1 MFVLRVS
8 EIHGPQRKLPELAAR
23 DNAKRFESEARRFG
37 GTATWDRSAK
47 SLSQRV
53 SIP

>member
-8 EIHGPQRKLPELAAR
+8 EIYGLRRKLPELAAR
-23 DNAKRFESEARRFG
+23 DNAKRFESEAHRFD
-37 GTATWDRSAK
+37 GTAIWDRSAK
-47 SLSQRV
+47 SLSPRV